1 MSQTQLDRMEGKLD
15 TFIALANERAIDM
28 EGRVKALET
37 NQKNA
42 GWLASWISV
51 IVASIVTYFVTAFSG
66 HKP

>member
-1 MSQTQLDRMEGKLD
+1 MSEQLNRIEGKLD

-42 GWLASWISV
+42 GWIATWLSG
-51 IVASIVTYFVTAFSG
+51 IVAAIVTYVLTSFSI
-66 HKP
+66 KQ